1 MLIFLLTYIITY
13 VIVALLVWFFDDK
26 ILTFVQS
33 IKSVITFFFSV
44 IAGMVTIMIV
54 SFDLDF
60 TSYVQYLHI

>member
-1 MLIFLLTYIITY
+1 MENTKRMLIFLLTYIITY

-54 SFDLDF
+54 SFDLD
-60 TSYVQYLHI
+60 